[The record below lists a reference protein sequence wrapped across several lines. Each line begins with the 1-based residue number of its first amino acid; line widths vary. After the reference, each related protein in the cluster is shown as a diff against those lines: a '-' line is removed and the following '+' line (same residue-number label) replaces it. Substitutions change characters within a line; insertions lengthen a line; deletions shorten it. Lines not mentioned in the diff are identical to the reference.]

1 MQIYAQ
7 PNQAKTTLLEK
18 SLFLLLAVGQA
29 CTDNTYNYF
38 FSPTISIGGGLWGG
52 LIWWEGWTWKGGGGE
67 VPMPLQV
74 RGGTVVHFESLPPL
88 VLVVRPFWAR
98 HMLTCVKN
106 YTSPKLS
113 PSAPASHWLLA
124 AAAAPENE

>member
-1 MQIYAQ
+1 MQIDAQ
-7 PNQAKTTLLEK
+7 PNPAKTILLEK
-18 SLFLLLAVGQA
+18 SRLPPTGSRPSLDRQFKQLLFSLLQFQLVVVCGGVYLVG
-29 CTDNTYNYF
+29 
-38 FSPTISIGGGLWGG
+38 GVG
-52 LIWWEGWTWKGGGGE
+52 

-74 RGGTVVHFESLPPL
+74 RGGTAVHFESLPPL

>member
-1 MQIYAQ
+1 MLNLIMQRQYCLRKAV
-7 PNQAKTTLLEK
+7 
-18 SLFLLLAVGQA
+18 FLLLAAGQA
-29 CTDNTYNYF
+29 WTDNTYNY
-38 FSPTISIGGGLWGG
+38 SPPLQFQLVVVCGGVDLVGG
-52 LIWWEGWTWKGGGGE
+52 VG
-67 VPMPLQV
+67 VPMPLEV

>member
-1 MQIYAQ
+1 MLNLILQRQYCLRKAV
-7 PNQAKTTLLEK
+7 
-18 SLFLLLAVGQA
+18 FLLLAAGQA
-29 CTDNTYNYF
+29 WTDNSNNYF
-38 FSPTISIGGGLWGG
+38 FLSYNFNWWWFVGGVDLVGG
-52 LIWWEGWTWKGGGGE
+52 VG